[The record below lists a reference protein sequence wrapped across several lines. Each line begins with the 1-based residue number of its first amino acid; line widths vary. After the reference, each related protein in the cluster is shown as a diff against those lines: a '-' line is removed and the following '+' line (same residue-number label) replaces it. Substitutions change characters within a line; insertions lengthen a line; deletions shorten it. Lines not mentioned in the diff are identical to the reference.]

1 MKQRM
6 NYSTTSITITIK
18 IEKIKD
24 LQSGCNLISYVEII
38 KRNNYVEKLIEKAN
52 LERQTCGE

>member
-1 MKQRM
+1 M
-6 NYSTTSITITIK
+6 NYRTTSITITIK

-38 KRNNYVEKLIEKAN
+38 KRNNYVEKLIEKAK